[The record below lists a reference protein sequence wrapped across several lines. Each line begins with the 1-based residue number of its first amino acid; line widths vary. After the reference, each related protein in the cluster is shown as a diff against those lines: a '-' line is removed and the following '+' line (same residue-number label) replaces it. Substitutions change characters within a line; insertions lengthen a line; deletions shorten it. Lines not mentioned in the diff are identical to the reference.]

1 MENFQFKKIQS
12 VTLCKINREE
22 IGEIHTDFID
32 NEKRSLNDLHELQL
46 TIPKY
51 IIDDTSKQK
60 KKFFIYDELK
70 NKRLLLID
78 NKEYF
83 IIDNIKENK
92 RKTEK
97 CIVAY
102 RFEYSLSKKNVN
114 INSAYIQLMTE
125 DLSDINYPV
134 YSINNEL
141 KLKTGWEFKEIEDNI
156 LYDEKGLERLRKIE
170 NINTDW
176 YDFITNTL
184 SELFNF
190 VPFFNTVD
198 KTINLISLENI
209 GENLQLCLS
218 YDNYMKELA
227 TTNDSKETVTR
238 MNMESDT
245 LDIISATPT
254 GYNFIDNFNYFIEEK
269 EMSEGLINALK
280 LYEEMVELRRPTW
293 EELREQK
300 KEKEEELVIKKNEW
314 LIANTQIQVI
324 QSQINIFKTSNDKV
338 EIARKQIEYNEKK
351 EEEST
356 LRAEV
361 NTLEK
366 EIELL
371 DESIMNIV
379 LLCQYETCTDNSGN
393 LVFSDTLL
401 NELKDFIFEES
412 YTEDNFLEAVDMI
425 ETCKRKLELSCR
437 PTVTYD
443 IDVENFLDR
452 IIGNNFR
459 QQWKGILLLG
469 DIIILLDDDGNE
481 EIVYMV
487 GYENNYK
494 NKSITLSL
502 ANKKTYKDNIRTV
515 RDILRDSKKL
525 NKMLSQNTY
534 IINNTKQNRLN
545 MEDREIK

>member
-22 IGEIHTDFID
+22 IGEIYTGFID

-51 IIDDTSKQK
+51 ITDDTSKQK

-114 INSAYIQLMTE
+114 INSAYIQLITE
-125 DLSDINYPV
+125 DLSDVNYPI

-156 LYDEKGLERLRKIE
+156 LYDEEGLEKLRKIE

-245 LDIISATPT
+245 LDIMSATPT
-254 GYNFIDNFNYFIEEK
+254 GYNFVDNFSYFIEEK

-314 LIANTQIQVI
+314 LIVNTQIQVI

-338 EIARKQIEYNEKK
+338 EVARKQIEYNKKK

-371 DESIMNIV
+371 GESIMNVV

-393 LVFSDTLL
+393 LVFSDALL

-412 YTEDNFLEAVDMI
+412 YTEDNFLEAIDMI
-425 ETCKRKLELSCR
+425 ETCKRKLELNCR

-459 QQWKGILLLG
+459 QQWKGTLLLG